1 MHLEKEGD
9 AMNKLFSNPVFQ
21 QSTDSTVGFNLVP
34 AVNAF
39 TTIFNPKSLDPQ
51 EEVKMQKLL
60 FENFQLSGI
69 PEEKENAKLTQD
81 FQNIKR
87 LTSEIKGIQ
96 KQNLVLIGERIDNA
110 RTILKSYKDG
120 TFTKWLQHVFS
131 SKQTGY
137 NILAYYLF
145 LITLPENLQEA
156 FKSLPQKAAYVLAS
170 RDGDLQTKI
179 EILQD
184 KTIDSENI
192 LPTIR
197 EKLPLAE
204 TDKRKTKGTSLLL
217 VENLLK
223 TVEKL
228 QVSKNPLNEELKEKL
243 KTVRSLI
250 DELLF
255 SA

>member
-1 MHLEKEGD
+1 
-9 AMNKLFSNPVFQ
+9 MNKPFSNPVFQ
-21 QSTDSTVGFNLVP
+21 ESKDSSIGFNLV
-34 AVNAF
+34 ASVNAF
-39 TTIFNPKSLDPQ
+39 TAIFDPKSLDPQ

-69 PEEKENAKLTQD
+69 SEEKENAKLTQD

-87 LTSEIKGIQ
+87 LTTEIKGIQ
-96 KQNLVLIGERIDNA
+96 KQNLVLIGERIDKA
-110 RTILKSYKDG
+110 RSILKSYKDG

-145 LITLPENLQEA
+145 LKTLPEDLQET
-156 FKSLPQKAAYVLAS
+156 FKRLPQKAAYLLAS

-184 KTIDSENI
+184 PSMDAENI
-192 LPTIR
+192 LPAIR

-204 TDKRKTKGTSLLL
+204 NDKRKSKGASLLL

-223 TVEKL
+223 IVEKL
-228 QVSKNPLNEELKEKL
+228 NTSKTSLNEELKERL
-243 KTVRSLI
+243 KIARSLI
-250 DELLF
+250 DEILQLG
-255 SA
+255 